1 MYIMEGYKFRGTDIC
16 ERLLKS
22 FIASDKKVVVYFDP
36 DVDGMIAGYFVCK
49 YLTMYGKFFSWYVNS
64 NRSHNWDLDLEKI
77 KDCNVVAVD
86 FMIPKDMIQN
96 ITDKG
101 ISIVSMDHHVNG
113 DSFIHIKS
121 KGEGVVINNQYPFED
136 SSRAYL
142 SGAGVV
148 FETLSNLDSNFCTE
162 ENKALVGLTLLS
174 DVCNI
179 ENALAKGYLAT
190 LYNHK
195 YKGYIRYLIDGTMGD
210 KDWGFGVP
218 RLDRKYAEFK
228 FSPAVNACL
237 RFNRESD
244 VVKFFLGIGKLDL
257 TYREKQKNLVKK
269 MLKVVEVREFEKLRV
284 VFLNDWDKSVSYHS
298 DVLSNFIGLI
308 ASRYLDG
315 KKSVLAYLISKD
327 VYGKRYVKRASFR
340 GRINGADYLKASQG
354 IIEGIGHQSAFGILN
369 LKPNKQLFEKINIA
383 CKEAEEG
390 YIDGSSVIPVTNL
403 AIFADRKG
411 KRCAEHNMYC
421 LAQNNTY
428 VRYIGSNIKVIS
440 NTPSF
445 QKYKVDGI
453 EVKCFDS
460 SIDFTNGVI
469 YPVLERGFIY
479 YYLQKEN

>member
-1 MYIMEGYKFRGTDIC
+1 MQGYKFKGTDVC

-22 FIASDKKVVVYFDP
+22 FISSNRKIVVYFDP

-49 YLTMYGKFFSWYVNS
+49 YLAMYGKPFSWYVNT
-64 NRSHNWDLDLEKI
+64 NRSHNWDLDLEKV

-86 FMIPKDMIQN
+86 FMIPKQVMQDIIDNGTN
-96 ITDKG
+96 I
-101 ISIVSMDHHVNG
+101 ISMDHHVNG
-113 DSFIHIKS
+113 DSFIHIMS
-121 KGEGVVINNQYPFED
+121 KGEGVIINNQYPFED
-136 SSRAYL
+136 RERAYL

-148 FETLSNLDSNFCTE
+148 FETLSNLDSNFYTN

-179 ENALAKGYLAT
+179 ENTLAKEYLTA

-218 RLDRKYAEFK
+218 RLDRKYVEFK

-237 RFNRESD
+237 RFNKETD
-244 VVKFFLGIGKLDL
+244 VVKFFLCTAKLDL
-257 TYREKQKNLVKK
+257 TYREEQKKLIKK
-269 MLKVVEVREFEKLRV
+269 MLKIVEVREFERLRV
-284 VFLNDWDKSVSYHS
+284 VFLNDWDKSVSYYS

-340 GRINGADYLKASQG
+340 GHINGADYLKESKG

-369 LKPNKQLFEKINIA
+369 LKPNKQLFEKVNIA
-383 CKEAEEG
+383 CKKAEEG
-390 YIDGSSVIPVTNL
+390 YINGNTIIPVTNL

-428 VRYIGSNIKVIS
+428 VRYIGNNVKVIS
-440 NTPSF
+440 NTSSF

-469 YPVLERGFIY
+469 YPILERGFIY